1 MLRNINCMIVPT
13 GIGAKIGG
21 FAGDANPA
29 CKLLAKASDLLITHP
44 NVVNGAMMTDIP
56 DNVAVV
62 EGYFLDRFFANQI
75 ALRNNVKHKIALV
88 VDSAATQSERNL
100 TQNCIGAAKHVYG
113 LDIMDEIFYT
123 EEEVETNDLKTI
135 KNFRTLLF
143 ACEKARK
150 AGATA
155 IAVLCVLDEDEDSED
170 AKKYAQATGYDPIGS
185 IEAKISHLVA
195 QMTLLPCAH
204 APIIRS
210 KSSRISAKQSI
221 SFDSRVRGGTS
232 VLEREDTEKLSHE
245 LVDGRVAAEYLSD
258 CFLASV
264 LKCLQ
269 HSPQII
275 PLQDSYKLLT
285 SDWVD
290 PAELNLYRK
299 PDDIVASQIANLV
312 VPYDSCNGTPM
323 VEAWKNEIQVICV
336 ENNTTNLE
344 DTAQMHGIPH
354 VLVRNYLEASGYL
367 LANTKD
373 KKFIE
378 PSLFI

>member
-13 GIGAKIGG
+13 GIGAQIGG
-21 FAGDANPA
+21 FAGDANAA

-56 DNVAVV
+56 ANVAVV

-75 ALRNNVKHKIALV
+75 ALRLNVKHKIAIV
-88 VDSAATQSERNL
+88 IDSAANESQIAL
-100 TQNCIGAAKHVYG
+100 TKNCIGAAKHIYG
-113 LDIMDEIFYT
+113 LDIMDEIFIT
-123 EEEVETNDLKTI
+123 EEPVEANDLKTI
-135 KNFRTLLF
+135 KNFRSLLY

-155 IAVLCVLDEDEDSED
+155 LAVLCVLDEDEDSPE
-170 AKKYAQATGYDPIGS
+170 AQNYAQGDGYDPIGS

-204 APIIRS
+204 APILNTKTRS
-210 KSSRISAKQSI
+210 SL
-221 SFDSRVRGGTS
+221 SFDTGVRSGTAL
-232 VLEREDTEKLSHE
+232 LEKTELHTE
-245 LVDGRVAAEYLSD
+245 VDPRVAAEYLSD

-269 HSPQII
+269 NSPQII
-275 PLQDSYKLLT
+275 PLKDCYKLFT
-285 SDWVD
+285 NDWVN
-290 PAELNLYRK
+290 PEELGLERK
-299 PDDIVASQIANLV
+299 SEDVIASQVANLV

-336 ENNTTNLE
+336 ENNKTNLE
-344 DTAQMHGIPH
+344 DTAEMHGVPH
-354 VLVRNYLEASGYL
+354 KLAANYLEASGYL

-373 KKFIE
+373 KYFIE
-378 PSLFI
+378 PNLFI

>member
-29 CKLLAKASDLLITHP
+29 CKLLSKASDLLITHP

-75 ALRNNVKHKIALV
+75 ALRTNVKHKIAVV
-88 VDSAATQSERNL
+88 VDSDATESERNL
-100 TQNCIGAAKHVYG
+100 TENCIGAARHIYG
-113 LDIMDEIFYT
+113 LDIMKEIFYT
-123 EEEVETNDLKTI
+123 EEPVEANDLKTI

-155 IAVLCVLDEDEDSED
+155 IAVLCVLDEDENSNA
-170 AKKYAQATGYDPIGS
+170 AKNYAAGNGYDPIGA

-195 QMTLLPCAH
+195 QMTLLPSAH

-210 KSSRISAKQSI
+210 KSKSVSSL
-221 SFDSRVRGGTS
+221 SFDSSLRGGTS
-232 VLEREDTEKLSHE
+232 VLEREEVKLNE
-245 LVDGRVAAEYLSD
+245 LVDPKVAAEYLSD

-269 HSPQII
+269 NSPQII
-275 PLQDSYKLLT
+275 PLQDCYKLLG

-299 PDDIVASQIANLV
+299 PEDIIASQVANLV

-323 VEAWKNEIQVICV
+323 VEAWKNEIQVICI
-336 ENNTTNLE
+336 ENNTTNLD
-344 DTAQMHGIPH
+344 DTAQMHGVPH
-354 VLVRNYLEASGYL
+354 VLAKNYLEAAGYL

-378 PSLFI
+378 PNLFI